1 MSVGTKEVAG
11 LKCRCLIYLVIECL
25 ARVTF
30 VPVCHVSNA
39 EEEGEEVEDTNRRI
53 DYRVR
58 SYKERSNSISSSNCS
73 WKSSSISIE
82 INSSI
87 NNLSRPRESQF
98 VCQFRLRP
106 SDGSRALSR
115 VSKPLLA
122 LSPFCLRPLQLP
134 RTPVHP
140 FSCCYCSN
148 QKFFVS
154 ILSGFN
160 YRT

>member
-58 SYKERSNSISSSNCS
+58 RRRT
-73 WKSSSISIE
+73 IE
-82 INSSI
+82 FDFE
-87 NNLSRPRESQF
+87 LE
-98 VCQFRLRP
+98 
-106 SDGSRALSR
+106 
-115 VSKPLLA
+115 
-122 LSPFCLRPLQLP
+122 LQLEE
-134 RTPVHP
+134 
-140 FSCCYCSN
+140 FLN
-148 QKFFVS
+148 
-154 ILSGFN
+154 
-160 YRT
+160 